1 MIAFSLRDNVDA
13 QLFTMYSS
21 GGVQANKIPDFSED
35 TASTKIMTLSDTGIF
50 GWIAKDK
57 LGNGNGG
64 TDGLEIDNKG
74 TSTTLQF
81 STDDN
86 KYYII
91 SATGTRNIYINNAAG
106 DRARTFMIELASSST
121 AANRTINWYYGTSGT
136 THIPLEAWQD
146 GVDIPEIYGTFKYII
161 TVTNSGTGSDN
172 LRISFLR
179 MPR

>member
-21 GGVQANKIPDFSED
+21 GGVQANKIPDFNED
-35 TASTKIMTLSDTGIF
+35 TTSTKIMTLSNIGVF

-64 TDGLEIDNKG
+64 ADGLEIDNKG
-74 TSTTLQF
+74 TATTLQF

-91 SATGTRNIYINNAAG
+91 SAAGTRNIYINNAAG
-106 DRARTFMIELASSST
+106 DRARTFMIEIASDST
-121 AANRTINWYYGTSGT
+121 NNRTINWYYGTSGT
-136 THIPLEAWQD
+136 TSIPLEAWQD
-146 GVDIPEIYGTFKYII
+146 GVELVELYGNFKYII
-161 TVTNSGTGSDN
+161 TITNSGTGSSN
-172 LRISFLR
+172 LRIGFIR
-179 MPR
+179 IPK